1 MSQQQPGF
9 TSFATAAPK
18 FEMSDFMQTN
28 SIVARTAFLIF
39 AVFIFIVALRVGIGA
54 LSYFLTPT
62 NVRLMNGMID
72 AKEAMIYNQDPSG
85 SPYTAIPRSSNE
97 DQGIE
102 FSWSC
107 WIYIKN
113 LKYLEG
119 QYRHVFYKGNNNLG
133 SNGINEPNN
142 APGLYI
148 APHTNALVVLMSTYN
163 EINKE
168 LVVPDIPMNK
178 WVNVIIRVQ
187 NKTLDVYINGTIV
200 RSIQLGGVPKQNDG
214 NVYVAANGGFDGNIS
229 NLWYYDHGVSLNE
242 IQGIVMR
249 GPNTSMIGSGDS
261 AINNKDF
268 DYLSMRWFIRG

>member
-1 MSQQQPGF
+1 MSQPQ
-9 TSFATAAPK
+9 SFSTAPAK

-28 SIVARTAFLIF
+28 SIVARVAFLIF
-39 AVFIFIVALRVGIGA
+39 AVFIFIIVLRVGIGL
-54 LSYFLTPT
+54 LSYFLIPT
-62 NVRLMNGMID
+62 NVKLMSGMID
-72 AKEAMIYNQDPSG
+72 AKEAITYNQDPSG
-85 SPYTAIPRSSNE
+85 SPYTAIPRSANE

-102 FSWSC
+102 FTWSC

-148 APHTNALVVLMSTYN
+148 APHTNALVVLMSTFN

-168 LVVPDIPMNK
+168 VVVPDIPMNK

-187 NKTLDVYINGTIV
+187 NKTLDVYINGTIA

-214 NVYVAANGGFDGNIS
+214 SVYVAANGGFDGNIS
-229 NLWYYDHGVSLNE
+229 NLWYYDHGVSINE
-242 IQGIVMR
+242 IQSIMTQ
-249 GPNTSMIGSGDS
+249 GPNTNMIGSGDS